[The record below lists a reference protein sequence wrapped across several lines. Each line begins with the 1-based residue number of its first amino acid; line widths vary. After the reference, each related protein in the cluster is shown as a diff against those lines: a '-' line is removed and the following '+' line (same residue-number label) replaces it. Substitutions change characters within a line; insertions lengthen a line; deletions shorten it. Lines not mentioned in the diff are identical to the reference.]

1 MEKAKKIIM
10 AVNEELRRGF
20 TPEEV
25 ESYKKILKSIL
36 EKLKLVDAEWE
47 HFMGICHGTK

>member
-1 MEKAKKIIM
+1 MT
-10 AVNEELRRGF
+10 VNEELRRGF

-36 EKLKLVDAEWE
+36 ERFKAR
-47 HFMGICHGTK
+47 